1 MELKYDSPGSAVS
14 GLTQKY
20 FTTFCTLRTGLEDCS
35 RHYMIDLHKKGHL
48 VSVCVEL
55 WLLAVFVSTVRVCV
69 CVFVVLFKVI
79 SVWKVLL
86 PPQLK

>member
-1 MELKYDSPGSAVS
+1 
-14 GLTQKY
+14 
-20 FTTFCTLRTGLEDCS
+20 
-35 RHYMIDLHKKGHL
+35 MIDLHKKGHL

-69 CVFVVLFKVI
+69 FVVLFKVI

-86 PPQLK
+86 QPQLK